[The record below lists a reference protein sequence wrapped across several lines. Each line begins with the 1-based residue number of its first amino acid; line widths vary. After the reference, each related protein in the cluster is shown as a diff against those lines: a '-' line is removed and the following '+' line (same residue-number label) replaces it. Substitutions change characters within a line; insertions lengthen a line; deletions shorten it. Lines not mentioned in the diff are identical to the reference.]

1 MTEITTLW
9 NTISPYVM
17 TGLTILSNIA
27 IVLGFAVSIK
37 KLVAKSDIK
46 ANEDRIA
53 KKVAEGISS
62 VTLKQDIQPIVESKI
77 AEIEEKALSK
87 LTERLKAQ
95 DKRYDELLSI
105 IDGLAKYFDNS
116 RGVPDD
122 VKESLKAKIYEAKN
136 GISKAEEVLSE
147 IVIEQPKKEVKK
159 TENKVNIER

>member
-9 NTISPYVM
+9 QTISPYVM

-62 VTLKQDIQPIVESKI
+62 VTLKQDIQPIVESKLS
-77 AEIEEKALSK
+77 EIEEKALSK
-87 LTERLKAQ
+87 LTERLKEQ
-95 DKRYDELLSI
+95 DKRYDELLGI
-105 IDGLAKYFDNS
+105 IDGLAQYFDNS
-116 RGVPDD
+116 RGVPED
-122 VKESLKAKIYEAKN
+122 VKERLKDKIYEAKN
-136 GISKAEEVLSE
+136 GISKDEKVLSE